1 MTVLQITPGLP
12 PVWGPYKAKPGS
24 RYFTAAGVTP
34 AQAPYLDRLGI
45 CLHLV
50 NYSNI
55 GGTAA
60 SFHVNHFVPQGDKV
74 SGSGSLYGTCYH
86 GVIGGAGDVVIS
98 LDETAGPN
106 SAGTASNARFVHLVM
121 MMGDWTHPDER
132 HERTIEAVAQLCADM
147 CIGFGIPPTWCNV
160 YNERDQ
166 TKRLAAAMTLTNPD
180 RHKVGIFGHRD
191 ITAAYTTLTRAGL
204 TERAA
209 PFKNTHGDP
218 GNFPPDR
225 LITRVRQII
234 EERTD
239 DMDRLC
245 SIREIPADWPTH
257 PCLTHPGFY
266 VDHGG
271 ILEPVTTD
279 QAAVRARQKSIKGD
293 PTVADSVAAID
304 RNTLGSYRLQP
315 GTRPHAP
322 IAISEFLPAV

>member
-239 DMDRLC
+239 DMAQLVTTPGDPAAFEVSGTSARWIPDWDSLLWMWQRKLVAEKVTVIPRADLKRLHL
-245 SIREIPADWPTH
+245 SGP
-257 PCLTHPGFY
+257 
-266 VDHGG
+266 
-271 ILEPVTTD
+271 EPVAPSTTKGTEFATWNP
-279 QAAVRARQKSIKGD
+279 AA
-293 PTVADSVAAID
+293 
-304 RNTLGSYRLQP
+304 
-315 GTRPHAP
+315 
-322 IAISEFLPAV
+322 